1 MQLFLNSSGQNAACK
16 NGDDKGLTDDG
27 LCERLVLQGREA
39 EIADL
44 DGSRRAGDEDVV
56 ALEVAV
62 DDGRRPRVQEVE
74 AFDDLSAPRLEHALV
89 DLLEAPQVGLERA
102 GSHHLRDEHDA
113 LFRPKSW
120 LVLVTSHDNVAK
132 LKVEKC

>member
-1 MQLFLNSSGQNAACK
+1 METFWLVPMAGMTNKPNVK
-16 NGDDKGLTDDG
+16 TLTNDG
-27 LCERLVLQGREA
+27 LREWLVLQGSKA
-39 EIADL
+39 EITDL
-44 DGSRRAGDEDVV
+44 DRSSGPGDEDVV

-62 DDGRRPRVQEVE
+62 NDWRWPRVQEVE
-74 AFDDLSAPRLEHALV
+74 PFYDLPTPGFQDSLI
-89 DLLEAPQVGLERA
+89 DLLEPSQVRLQRA
-102 GSHHLRDEHDA
+102 WGHHLRDEHDA